1 MVRLIVILGVLFVS
15 FDCATAE
22 AQSRGLYRNSQ
33 RQHSHGQ
40 GFGYPPYPTYDYGRG
55 YYGYV
60 YDPYASGRFKMY
72 DPSDDLYLREK
83 YKYDTFFPGRRSRR
97 RSRSILRRR

>member
-1 MVRLIVILGVLFVS
+1 MLRLIVIVATLCLS
-15 FDCATAE
+15 FDYTTAE

-33 RQHSHGQ
+33 HRHSHGQ
-40 GFGYPPYPTYDYGRG
+40 GFGYPPYPIYDYGRG

-60 YDPYASGRFKMY
+60 YDPYASGRFKSY

-97 RSRSILRRR
+97 SRLRRRR